1 VGRPTA
7 ATSVPVA
14 AGPTSPLA
22 STPWRWLF
30 AAAVVLW
37 LVTVAAW
44 VFLGRRRAGA
54 AVVPAPREPA
64 RERPARDAFLSSTS
78 ADPATMD
85 RLLLA
90 WAQTVRPSLRSTGAL
105 SAALGSEE
113 QRTAIA
119 MLQRARFAGGAVD
132 GAALKAAFTRGLA
145 WSVAAGGDDPSGLPP
160 LYPG

>member
-1 VGRPTA
+1 VL
-7 ATSVPVA
+7 
-14 AGPTSPLA
+14 LA
-22 STPWRWLF
+22 
-30 AAAVVLW
+30 
-37 LVTVAAW
+37 
-44 VFLGRRRAGA
+44 RRRSPAI
-54 AVVPAPREPA
+54 AVVPTPREPT

-78 ADPATMD
+78 ADPATVD

-132 GAALKAAFTRGLA
+132 GAALKAAFTRGLE
-145 WSVAAGGDDPSGLPP
+145 WSIEPGGDGPSGLPP
-160 LYPG
+160 LYPR